1 MTRLFFDLVG
11 PTTGRSIFTVDTFA
25 IQRKRMNMRSY

>member
-1 MTRLFFDLVG
+1 MTRLFSIWSD

-25 IQRKRMNMRSY
+25 IQRKRMNMRSC